1 VSDIHPTAI
10 VDPSA
15 EIAAGS
21 GIGPYAVI
29 GPQVVIEAD
38 CQIGSHAVVNGPTRI
53 GSGTRIFQFASVG
66 EQPQDKKFEGETSR
80 LEIGRNNTIR
90 EFVTINRGTQD
101 GGGVTSIGDGNWIM
115 AYVHIAHDCQVGQGV
130 VFANGASLAGHVSVG
145 DRATLGG
152 FTLVH
157 QFCRLGEGCFTSM
170 GSCVRRDVPP
180 WVMVAGDPA
189 TPHGTNS
196 EGMRRRGFDSDGQ
209 RRLRSA
215 YRTLYK
221 RGLRLQE
228 AIEAIEADATDDPA
242 LQRFVAFLQASPRGI
257 VR

>member
-1 VSDIHPTAI
+1 MTAIHATAIIDPAADVAPTAT
-10 VDPSA
+10 V
-15 EIAAGS
+15 
-21 GIGPYAVI
+21 GPYAVI
-29 GPQVVIEAD
+29 GPGVEIEAG
-38 CQIGSHAVVNGPTRI
+38 CTIGPHAVINGPTRI
-53 GSGTRIFQFASVG
+53 GAGTDIFQFASVG
-66 EQPQDKKFEGETSR
+66 EQPQDKKFEGEDSR
-80 LEIGRNNTIR
+80 LDIGRDNTIR

-101 GGGVTSIGDGNWIM
+101 GGGVTTIGDGNWIM
-115 AYVHIAHDCQVGQGV
+115 AYVHIAHDCQIGQGV

-170 GSCVRRDVPP
+170 GSCIRRDVPP

-189 TPHGTNS
+189 APHGTNS
-196 EGMRRRGFDSDGQ
+196 EGMRRRGFDADGQ
-209 RRLRSA
+209 RRFRSA

-228 AIEAIEADATDDPA
+228 AIESISAEAADDPA